1 MEIARI
7 EFPELLCGAL
17 REGDLVIFA
26 GAGVSMGEPAW
37 LPDFKNLATAIAQGT
52 GEAQQDNE
60 SEDRFL
66 GRLHHKEVQVHSI
79 AAENLQTNLRGEI
92 PKPTDLHRDL
102 LRLYPGPGT
111 TRLVTTNFDLLFEG
125 VITETFGSKP
135 EMFRAPAFPLG
146 REFNG
151 IVHLHG
157 ALDRPGGMVLTDAD
171 FGRAYLTEGWA
182 RRFLVELFRQFTV
195 LFVGYGHNDTV
206 MNYLARAL
214 PESDVAKRFALTG
227 ESSHNLQHWRV
238 LGIEPIIYPQASK
251 RDHSKLHEGVHRL
264 AEVFGRGVLDWKR
277 EISDLAGKKPPL
289 SVGEEADL
297 ISEVLKD
304 ETKTRFFTKIA
315 SLPEWI
321 GWFDKNKHLDALFD
335 SSTLS
340 PPDGVLAWWLTER
353 FAHQYSNEMFLLI
366 ARHDT
371 CLHPDFWGRLGR
383 KLFAPDADLL
393 DRDSLSRWVSLLFAT
408 APVDA
413 DEFVLASMGKR
424 CAKNGLLDSLL
435 RVFDVV
441 AGNRLLLKPS
451 FARSDAG
458 SGDQGLSVEVA
469 LPLVGDNYE
478 PLNSLWEDSLSP
490 NLAQVAEPLLE
501 IVTRRLREQHLTL
514 CVWQQA
520 AREWD
525 STSSRRSAIESHEQD
540 EYPEA
545 VDVLVD
551 AARDC
556 LEWLAENQES
566 TATRWCDHLVGSE
579 TPLLRR
585 LAVHTLSARIELA
598 PDQKI
603 DWLLKHIDL
612 HDLPALHEIFWAV
625 KQAYPEASPKRRAAL
640 IKSILAYRWPDE
652 KSPDKEQLTAYSHFN
667 WLHWLRSVDN
677 DCTLAKEALE
687 EVLSKHPDF
696 EPIEH
701 PDFTHW
707 VGNGSDWVFP
717 ESPWTPAQLLERP
730 AQDWLSELLSFQ
742 PKPTDIFGP
751 SRVRIEP
758 TVQEA
763 AEQDFD
769 WGIALA
775 DGLAG
780 KEEWDV
786 DLWSGLIRA
795 WPKMGLDED
804 SYRRVLK
811 RLDRVELY
819 PKHAREIA
827 GLLCV
832 LVKDQDTPHVL
843 KLLPQ
848 ANKIAAALWDCLD
861 RDEPLAKPDDWLTIA
876 INHTAGALAEFWL
889 GSLAIWRRQQ
899 EPLPKALGGEYSMAF
914 SRIVQD
920 DTLAGKLGRSFLASQ
935 FAFLLAVDEVWT
947 EENLLPS
954 FYVDSGAENFQATWD
969 GFLTWGRLNPVVA
982 EHLGDAFLKAV
993 QRIDKE
999 LARRRGDFVKR
1010 YTTILGFFAAD
1021 PLEKWVPE
1029 LFRHESEEVRRLFA
1043 AQVQFH
1049 LRNMEEVQQQKW
1061 WCRWLK
1067 HYWENRLKGVPAP
1080 LESDEVARMLGW
1092 LPDLTVVFP
1101 EAVSLTIRM
1110 LGLLPTEEQIF
1121 GYGLI
1126 NRLSKSDSLVQRHS
1140 QEVARLLI
1148 RLGEFNSSPPP
1159 LWYGGVELIDQLLK
1173 SDLSLELEQELEE
1186 LKAKLGL

>member
-17 REGDLVIFA
+17 RKDDLVIFA

-52 GEAQQDNE
+52 GETQQDDE

-111 TRLVTTNFDLLFEG
+111 TRLVTTNFDLLFES
-125 VITETFGSKP
+125 VTTETFGSKP
-135 EMFRAPAFPLG
+135 EMFRAPALPLG
-146 REFNG
+146 RTFNG
-151 IVHLHG
+151 IVHIHG

-227 ESSHNLQHWRV
+227 ESSHDLQHWRV
-238 LGIEPIIYPQASK
+238 LGIEPIIYPQSSK
-251 RDHSKLHEGVHRL
+251 CDHSKLHEGIHRL

-277 EISDLAGKKPPL
+277 EIVDLAGKKPPL
-289 SVGEEADL
+289 GAGEEADL

-304 ETKTRFFTKIA
+304 ETKTRFFKEIA

-321 GWFDKNKHLDALFD
+321 GWLDKSKHLDALFG
-335 SSTLS
+335 SGTLS
-340 PPDGVLAWWLTER
+340 PPDEVLAWWLTER
-353 FAHQYSNEMFLLI
+353 FAHQHANELFLLI

-371 CLHPDFWGRLGR
+371 RLHPDFWGRLGR

-413 DEFVLASMGKR
+413 DEFVLESMGKR
-424 CAKNGLLDSLL
+424 CAKNGLVDNLL
-435 RVFDVV
+435 QVFNAM
-441 AGNRLLLKPS
+441 AGSRLLLKPS
-451 FARSDAG
+451 FERSDDG
-458 SGDQGLSVEVA
+458 SGDQGRSVEVT
-469 LPLVGDNYE
+469 LPLVGGHYE
-478 PLNSLWEDSLSP
+478 LLNSLWEDSLSP

-520 AREWD
+520 TQESD
-525 STSSRRSAIESHEQD
+525 NTSFGRAAIESHKQD

-556 LEWLAENQES
+556 LEWLAENQTS
-566 TATRWCDHLVGSE
+566 TATRWCDHLVNSE

-585 LAVHTLSARIELA
+585 LAVHTLSARTELA

-612 HDLPALHEIFWAV
+612 HDLPAHHEIFWAV
-625 KQAYPEASPKRRAAL
+625 KRAYPEASPKRRAAL

-652 KSPDKEQLTAYSHFN
+652 KFPDKEQLTAYSHFN
-667 WLHWLRSVDN
+667 WLHWLRSVDI
-677 DCTLAKEALE
+677 DCTLAKGALE

-696 EPIEH
+696 EPREH

-707 VGNGSDWVFP
+707 VGNGPDWVLP

-742 PKPTDIFGP
+742 PKPTDILGP
-751 SRVRIEP
+751 SRVGIKLA
-758 TVQEA
+758 VQEA

-769 WGIALA
+769 WGIDLA
-775 DGLAG
+775 DVLARE
-780 KEEWDV
+780 EEWDV

-795 WPKMGLDED
+795 WSKMGLDED
-804 SYRRVLK
+804 SHRRVLK

-827 GLLCV
+827 GVLCM
-832 LVKDQDTPHVL
+832 LVKDQGTSHAL
-843 KLLPQ
+843 KFLPQ

-861 RDEPLAKPDDWLTIA
+861 RDEPPEKPDDWLTMA
-876 INHTAGALAEFWL
+876 INHTAGVLAEFWL
-889 GSLAIWRRQQ
+889 GSLATWRRQQ
-899 EPLPKALGGEYSMAF
+899 EPLPKALGGEYSMAL

-935 FAFLLAVDEVWT
+935 FAFLVAVDEAWT
-947 EENLLPS
+947 KENLLPFFDVS
-954 FYVDSGAENFQATWD
+954 SGAENFQAAWD

-982 EHLGDAFLKAV
+982 EHLGNAFLKAV

-999 LARRRGDFVKR
+999 LAGRRGDFVKR

-1021 PLEKWVPE
+1021 PLEWVPE
-1029 LFRHESEEVRRLFA
+1029 LFGNESGEVRRLFA

-1080 LESDEVARMLGW
+1080 LESGEVERMLGW
-1092 LPDLTVVFP
+1092 LPDLTAVFP
-1101 EAVSLTIRM
+1101 EAVTLTIRM
-1110 LGLLPTEEQIF
+1110 LDPLPTEAQMF
-1121 GYGLI
+1121 GHGLI
-1126 NRLSKSDSLVQRHS
+1126 NRLGRSDSLVQSHPK
-1140 QEVARLLI
+1140 EVARLLI
-1148 RLGEFNSSPPP
+1148 RLGKFNSPPHP
-1159 LWYGGVELIDQLLK
+1159 FWSGGKELIDRLLK
-1173 SDLSLELEQELEE
+1173 SDLSLELEQGLKA